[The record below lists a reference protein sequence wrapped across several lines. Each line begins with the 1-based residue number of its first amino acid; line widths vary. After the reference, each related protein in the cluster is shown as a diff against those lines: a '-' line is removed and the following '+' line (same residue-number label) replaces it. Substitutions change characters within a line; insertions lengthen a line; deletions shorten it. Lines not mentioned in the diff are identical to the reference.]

1 MNNTNRHN
9 VYESFDLDLES
20 GQDMQ
25 DNNKEERNKEERNKE
40 ERHSPTSPTNPPISI
55 NTDSP
60 HADSHDSDSYDVK
73 IKKLIEKSQP
83 FSEIIV
89 HLDENLNVI
98 NTTPPRPN
106 SVPPTR
112 PKYVSI
118 RGGTSSPASLDDSV
132 YESRMS
138 KAESTLD
145 LNIDK
150 FYTDATLSRPLHME
164 LTLLI
169 LYIKSQKHLY
179 NRAATYY
186 YFQQTMAILP
196 TILLSSVA
204 TLLSAYSKEGN
215 WVHLFITISNACIA
229 FIVAVMRYF
238 NPGSKA
244 KTCSFL
250 ADSLNGLEMK
260 LNLTQ
265 HKLSDEMRTFTRE
278 IINDVETQ
286 MNELMKLHEVVI
298 PTPIHYIMPII
309 SYISIFTFI
318 RYINE
323 YKYDLYTQYLNIKK
337 EIAQIKQYWESR
349 GIILG
354 PATPNEFPFSSL
366 NAERKQKLIK
376 DLERIRMIEEIKDL
390 LKEKLTVH
398 RDAFHNI
405 DELYSSEIRFAET
418 HNVLFYYLFRSW
430 YAKNPVK
437 GPHLHPIIVRVLDTY
452 GSMQN

>member
-1 MNNTNRHN
+1 MNTISIPTM
-9 VYESFDLDLES
+9 YDSFDLELGDAKEDEES
-20 GQDMQ
+20 LFDSNESTEQ
-25 DNNKEERNKEERNKE
+25 DNPCPQNQN
-40 ERHSPTSPTNPPISI
+40 PISI
-55 NTDSP
+55 NTESP

-73 IKKLIEKSQP
+73 IKRLLQKSQMT
-83 FSEIIV
+83 V
-89 HLDENLNVI
+89 HLDENLN
-98 NTTPPRPN
+98 
-106 SVPPTR
+106 SVESIHDQPIQLNRT
-112 PKYVSI
+112 KYVPI
-118 RGGTSSPASLDDSV
+118 RGGTSSPASLDDSG
-132 YESRMS
+132 YEPRYT
-138 KAESTLD
+138 KAESTVD

-150 FYTDATLSRPLHME
+150 FYTSATLSRPLHME

-179 NRAATYY
+179 HRAATYY

-229 FIVAVMRYF
+229 FIIAVMRYF

-244 KTCSFL
+244 KTCAFM

-265 HKLSDEMRTFTRE
+265 HKLTEEVQAFTKE
-278 IINDVETQ
+278 TIHEVEQQ
-286 MNELMKLHEVVI
+286 MNELLKLHKVVI

-337 EIAQIKQYWESR
+337 EIAQIKQYWEAR
-349 GIILG
+349 GVVLF
-354 PATPNEFPFSSL
+354 PETPNEFPFASL
-366 NAERKQKLIK
+366 SAERQQKVLK
-376 DLERIRMIEEIKDL
+376 DLERIRVIEGIKDS
-390 LKEKLTVH
+390 LKEQLTIH
-398 RDAFHNI
+398 RDAFQNI

-452 GSMQN
+452 GSIK